1 MAPAVASACFI
12 LGLPAVTLGV
22 WLVFPAAGLIV
33 GGILLAAVSIFFV
46 RGSRV
51 LSR

>member
-12 LGLPAVTLGV
+12 LGLAAVTLGV
-22 WLVFPAAGLIV
+22 WLIFPAAGLIV
-33 GGILLAAVSIFFV
+33 GGILIAAVSVFFV